1 MDIEKKSIK
10 VNTGA
15 NDEPHNESVRTIISV
30 NAPSPSETI
39 DLAESSSNQSESE
52 FSSGSES
59 SDQSGSDMESD
70 EGNLNKIMKRK
81 RAKIERLQKEVG
93 LKLAEARFN
102 VSDLVTVSAGVLLA
116 EAKIKEFQ
124 KTQAELEKFTKKKAK
139 DETSPKQVPEKTD
152 Q

>member
-59 SDQSGSDMESD
+59 SDQSGPQQNYEKKESKNW
-70 EGNLNKIMKRK
+70 EI
-81 RAKIERLQKEVG
+81 A
-93 LKLAEARFN
+93 N
-102 VSDLVTVSAGVLLA
+102 VEDLSSWSTLV
-116 EAKIKEFQ
+116 
-124 KTQAELEKFTKKKAK
+124 
-139 DETSPKQVPEKTD
+139 
-152 Q
+152 